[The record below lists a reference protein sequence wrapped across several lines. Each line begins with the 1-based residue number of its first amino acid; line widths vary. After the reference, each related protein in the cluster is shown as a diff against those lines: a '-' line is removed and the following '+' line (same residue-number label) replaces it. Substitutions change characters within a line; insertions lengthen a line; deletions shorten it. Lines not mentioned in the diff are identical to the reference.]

1 MRPSGSPL
9 VDENGRRIGMIDF
22 AEWVTLC
29 GKEDEDPHDAFQ
41 DHHKPRP
48 VGVCPACWKIF
59 RADMLAAEDL
69 KPEDLLRSLDG
80 VPVQVVVTTGPSGV
94 FIGTS
99 GVVVSGLA
107 PPKASECR
115 CHGQGECAW
124 CISPF

>member
-9 VDENGRRIGMIDF
+9 VDETGRRVGMIDF

-59 RADMLAAEDL
+59 RADMLAAENL
-69 KPEDLLRSLDG
+69 KPEDLLRSLEG
-80 VPVQVVVTTGPSGV
+80 EPVQVVVTTGPSGV
-94 FIGTS
+94 FVGTS
-99 GVVVSGLA
+99 GVVVSPLK
-107 PPKASECR
+107 PLKDT
-115 CHGQGECAW
+115 
-124 CISPF
+124 